1 MTWTVE
7 IHPKVIKFIDK
18 HLAPEDRVRVDELFL
33 RLETYGTDLGR
44 PYTRQI
50 EGTLWELRPQTA
62 RGSWR
67 FLYFLV
73 PRRQFL
79 IVVAMR
85 KGRITRRIKQTAHS
99 RLAYFVEETE

>member
-50 EGTLWELRPQTA
+50 EGTL
-62 RGSWR
+62 
-67 FLYFLV
+67 
-73 PRRQFL
+73 
-79 IVVAMR
+79 
-85 KGRITRRIKQTAHS
+85 
-99 RLAYFVEETE
+99 